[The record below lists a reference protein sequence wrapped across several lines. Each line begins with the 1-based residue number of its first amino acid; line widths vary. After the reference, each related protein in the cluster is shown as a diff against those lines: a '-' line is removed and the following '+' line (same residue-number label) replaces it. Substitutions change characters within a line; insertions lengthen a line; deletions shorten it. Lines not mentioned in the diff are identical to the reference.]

1 MRGQK
6 RISTISLVL
15 IIQLIIMLILSL
27 VITMTISSA
36 TRKNSIQHM
45 ETVTS
50 ERAHIIEEYVKNYNI
65 TARLNR

>member
-50 ERAHIIEEYVKNYNI
+50 ERAHIIEEYGI